1 MWNGKR
7 GALEIFDSV
16 LGSLSES
23 QLKKTHVTYKANLD
37 SRLTSKYLRA
47 LLLLE
52 MVEKSTSDPSYY
64 NITPKGRNFLEQYR
78 GLIKTIDLK
87 I

>member
-7 GALEIFDSV
+7 GALEIFDSI

-37 SRLTSKYLRA
+37 SRLASKYLRV
-47 LLLLE
+47 LLQLG
-52 MVEKSTSDPSYY
+52 MIAKSADDASYY
-64 NITPKGRNFLEQYR
+64 TITQKGRNFLEQYR
-78 GLIKTIDLK
+78 GLMKNVDLR

>member
-7 GALEIFDSV
+7 GALEIFDSI

-37 SRLTSKYLRA
+37 SRLTSKYLRV
-47 LLLLE
+47 LLQLG
-52 MVEKSTSDPSYY
+52 MIAKSADEASYY
-64 NITPKGRNFLEQYR
+64 VITQKGRNFLEQYR
-78 GLIKTIDLK
+78 GLMKNIDLR